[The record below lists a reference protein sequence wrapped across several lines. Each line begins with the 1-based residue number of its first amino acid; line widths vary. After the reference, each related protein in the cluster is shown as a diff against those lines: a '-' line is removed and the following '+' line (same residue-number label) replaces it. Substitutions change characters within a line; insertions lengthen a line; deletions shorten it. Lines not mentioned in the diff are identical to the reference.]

1 MSSNQIPKA
10 LKIIY
15 NGNGSRVLFPKVETK
30 KPFAVICDIIKEK
43 YSLENFVLR
52 YKDDEGENCVIQSED
67 EMAEAIRICI
77 ADAARNKK
85 PEEVLKVTLDRLSDT
100 HVAGICDSSFCQEQ
114 RCRDSYKQK
123 KAEFFQMN
131 TSINPLEDD
140 SDDEKSFVNVDHVDE
155 KKQKETEEKEKIE
168 KEKREKIEK
177 EKQEQE
183 KIEKEKQEK
192 DRREKQEKEKQE
204 KEKQEKEKQE
214 KEKQEKE
221 AKEKQE
227 KQEKEKQEKEK
238 EKKTRKKR
246 SKKKEAKEKFEKER
260 KEKQDKQEKEL
271 KELKEK
277 TRERET

>member
-15 NGNGSRVLFPKVETK
+15 NGNGSRVLFPNVETK

-214 KEKQEKE
+214 KQEKRE
-221 AKEKQE
+221 ARKRKR
-227 KQEKEKQEKEK
+227 KR
-238 EKKTRKKR
+238 KTRKREARKR
-246 SKKKEAKEKFEKER
+246 SQR
-260 KEKQDKQEKEL
+260 KI
-271 KELKEK
+271 
-277 TRERET
+277 